1 MKQFKLGHGMFKKA
15 LSLMLVTSLLLALVG
30 CGKATSEAPKEEI
43 WQKQEL
49 TAEQKVDA
57 LMESMSD
64 ADKVGQLILF
74 GMQGTKVSDDVAYML
89 SEYKMGGIILFDR
102 NMESKAQVADLIKD
116 LQKTA
121 RQSEKVP
128 LFVAVDQEG
137 GLVERMSDQLTN
149 VPAAQTLGQGEVS
162 EAAKLALTSGKELK
176 ELGFNVNFAPV
187 ADLGLSDKRSYSTTA
202 DGVIPFVKAVGESY
216 HEAELIYS
224 LKHFPGIGRTVTDLH
239 KEGNVID
246 VSAEDMWATDL
257 KPFETMIQ
265 SVDNNNYMVMVS
277 HATYTGLDSEAP
289 ASLSKVIMQDMLRN
303 QMGYKGVIITD
314 DMEMG
319 AVANHY
325 SFGEMSVKTIQAGA
339 DMVLIGQEYDHAI
352 EGYNALLKAVRNGDI
367 SRERLDD
374 AVRHVLTMKLK
385 NNLAW

>member
-1 MKQFKLGHGMFKKA
+1 MNYNISWQGAMKKVA
-15 LSLMLVTSLLLALVG
+15 SLTILTSLVLGLVG

-57 LMESMSD
+57 LMDSMSD

-89 SEYKMGGIILFDR
+89 SEYKMGGVILFDR
-102 NMESKAQVADLIKD
+102 NMESKAQVTDLIKD

-149 VPAAQTLGQGEVS
+149 VPAAQTLGQGDVS

-176 ELGFNVNFAPV
+176 DLGFNINFAPV

-202 DGVIPFVKAVGESY
+202 EGVIPFVEAVGNSY
-216 HEAELIYS
+216 HEAGLIYS

-246 VSAEDMWATDL
+246 ATADDMWATDL
-257 KPFETMIQ
+257 KPFETMIK
-265 SVDNNNYMVMVS
+265 SVDNNDYMVMVS
-277 HATYTGLDSEAP
+277 HATYTGLDGDNP
-289 ASLSKVIMQDMLRN
+289 ASLSKIIMQDILRK
-303 QMGYKGVIITD
+303 QMGYSGVIITD

-339 DMVLIGQEYDHAI
+339 DIVLIGQEYDHAI
-352 EGYNALLKAVRNGDI
+352 EGYNAILKAVRNGDI
-367 SRERLDD
+367 SKERLDD

-385 NNLAW
+385 NNLTW

>member
-1 MKQFKLGHGMFKKA
+1 MKRFKFWQGPVRKV
-15 LSLMLVTSLLLALVG
+15 LSLALLTGLVLGLVG

-89 SEYKMGGIILFDR
+89 SEYKMGGVILFDR
-102 NMESKAQVADLIKD
+102 NMESKTQVSELIKD

-137 GLVERMSDQLTN
+137 GLVERMSEELTN
-149 VPAAQTLGQGEVS
+149 VPAAEILGQGEVS
-162 EAAKLALTSGKELK
+162 KAAELASTSGKELK
-176 ELGFNVNFAPV
+176 ALGFNINFAPV
-187 ADLGLSDKRSYSTTA
+187 ADIGLGDKRSYGTDAES
-202 DGVIPFVKAVGESY
+202 VIPFVKAVGQSY
-216 HEAELIYS
+216 HEAGLIYS

-239 KEGNVID
+239 KEGNVLD
-246 VSAEDMWATDL
+246 VTAEDMWATDL
-257 KPFETMIQ
+257 KPFEEMIK
-265 SVDNNNYMVMVS
+265 SVDNNDYMVMVS

-289 ASLSKVIMQDMLRN
+289 ASLSKIIMQDILRK
-303 QMGYKGVIITD
+303 QLGYKGVIITD

-339 DMVLIGQEYDHAI
+339 DIVLIGQEYDHAI
-352 EGYNALLKAVRNGDI
+352 EGYNAILKAVRNGEI
-367 SRERLDD
+367 SKERLDD

-385 NNLAW
+385 NNLSW

>member
-1 MKQFKLGHGMFKKA
+1 MFKKA
-15 LSLMLVTSLLLALVG
+15 LSFTLVTGLLLALVG

-216 HEAELIYS
+216 HEAGLIYS

-265 SVDNNNYMVMVS
+265 SVDNNDYMVMVS

-367 SRERLDD
+367 SKERLDD